1 MLESVWLRLQ
11 DKGGLLRRIAEHRAE
26 REAALEQQRARRE
39 MAELADCTFRPTRV
53 AAAAPPPPKVLPT
66 FSPHPHQFHPS
77 LPASPQHQG
86 GKLLCRHKRI
96 PHLFHDLDTQT
107 AKQKHFMGFCIA
119 SDKMYCLRMR
129 P

>member
-77 LPASPQHQG
+77 LPASQQHQG

-96 PHLFHDLDTQT
+96 PTCFTTWTRKPQSRNT
-107 AKQKHFMGFCIA
+107 SWA
-119 SDKMYCLRMR
+119 SA
-129 P
+129 

>member
-77 LPASPQHQG
+77 LLLSSIREANCSVDTNEYLICFTTWTRKPQSRNTSWAS
-86 GKLLCRHKRI
+86 
-96 PHLFHDLDTQT
+96 
-107 AKQKHFMGFCIA
+107 A
-119 SDKMYCLRMR
+119 
-129 P
+129 